1 MFKKKRKK
9 SESEV
14 DKKNKKKGT
23 KLKGEGTNDFP
34 QKKRWIKEPEYK
46 LSYESLA
53 FSFVIGS

>member
-1 MFKKKRKK
+1 MLKKKEKK

-34 QKKRWIKEPEYK
+34 QKK
-46 LSYESLA
+46 
-53 FSFVIGS
+53 GG